1 MRIKSHWFKDDKPKS
16 AQQVAGAAA
25 FIIWRVA
32 QNALKRMR
40 VAQFDIDPGPQF
52 FAFSS
57 EFLVFLIQIADRIAY
72 QRLGASE
79 RVAFTTALAMR
90 LGEILEDNQ
99 TDLLGPAGDR
109 SYRSRFISLF
119 NDCSPDY
126 AQFHYDDSGPD
137 FPFLRYLGNRM
148 LDIMPEKD
156 HSWVVSQ
163 VMEIEAPEAVAMVQ
177 KSMADLFETGPRP
190 ARTRRTRV
198 SGD

>member
-16 AQQVAGAAA
+16 AQQLAGAVA
-25 FIIWRVA
+25 FIVWRVA

-40 VAQFDIDPGPQF
+40 VAQFDIDPGPQYF
-52 FAFSS
+52 SFSS
-57 EFLVFLIQIADRIAY
+57 EFLMFLVQIADRIAY
-72 QRLGASE
+72 QRMEASE
-79 RVAFTTALAMR
+79 RVAFTTALATR

-109 SYRSRFISLF
+109 SYRSQFISLF
-119 NDCSPDY
+119 NERSPEY
-126 AQFHYDDSGPD
+126 AQYGYTDAGPD
-137 FPFLRYLGNRM
+137 FAFVRHLGNRLLEIM
-148 LDIMPEKD
+148 LEKD

-190 ARTRRTRV
+190 ARPRRVRV

>member
-1 MRIKSHWFKDDKPKS
+1 MRIKSHWFKDDKPRS

-40 VAQFDIDPGPQF
+40 AAQFDIDPGPQY

-57 EFLVFLIQIADRIAY
+57 EFLVFLVQIADRIAY
-72 QRLGASE
+72 QRLEASE
-79 RVAFTTALAMR
+79 RVAFTTALATR

-99 TDLLGPAGDR
+99 TDLLGPAGER

-119 NDCSPDY
+119 NECSPDY
-126 AQFHYDDSGPD
+126 AEFRYDDSGPD
-137 FPFLRYLGNRM
+137 FACLRYLGNRLLEIM
-148 LDIMPEKD
+148 LEKD

-163 VMEIEAPEAVAMVQ
+163 VMEIEAPEAVIMVQ
-177 KSMADLFETGPRP
+177 KSMADLFETEPRP
-190 ARTRRTRV
+190 ARTRRVRV

>member
-16 AQQVAGAAA
+16 AQQVAGATA

-40 VAQFDIDPGPQF
+40 VAQFDIDPGPQY

-57 EFLVFLIQIADRIAY
+57 EFLVFLVHIADRIAY
-72 QRLGASE
+72 QRLGAPE

-99 TDLLGPAGDR
+99 TDLMGPAGGL
-109 SYRSRFISLF
+109 SYGSQFISLF
-119 NDCSPDY
+119 NECSPDY
-126 AQFHYDDSGPD
+126 AEFRYDDSGPD
-137 FPFLRYLGNRM
+137 FACLRYLGNR
-148 LDIMPEKD
+148 LLEIMREKD

-163 VMEIEAPEAVAMVQ
+163 VMEIEAPEAVTMVQ

-190 ARTRRTRV
+190 ARTRRVRV

>member
-1 MRIKSHWFKDDKPKS
+1 MRIKSHWFKNDKPKS

-40 VAQFDIDPGPQF
+40 VAQFDIEPGPQY

-57 EFLVFLIQIADRIAY
+57 EILVFLVQIADRIAY
-72 QRLGASE
+72 QRLEAPE

-90 LGEILEDNQ
+90 VGEILEDNQ

-119 NDCSPDY
+119 NERSPDY
-126 AQFHYDDSGPD
+126 AEFRYDDSGPD
-137 FPFLRYLGNRM
+137 FGFLRYLGNRLPEIM
-148 LDIMPEKD
+148 LEKD
-156 HSWVVSQ
+156 RSWAVSQ
-163 VMEIEAPEAVAMVQ
+163 MMEVEAPEAVTMVQ

-190 ARTRRTRV
+190 ARSRGNRV

>member
-1 MRIKSHWFKDDKPKS
+1 VRIKSHWFKDDEPKS

>member
-40 VAQFDIDPGPQF
+40 VAQFDIDPGPQY

-57 EFLVFLIQIADRIAY
+57 EFLVFLVQIADRIAY

-90 LGEILEDNQ
+90 LGESLEDNQ

-109 SYRSRFISLF
+109 SYRSQFISLF
-119 NDCSPDY
+119 NECSPDY
-126 AQFHYDDSGPD
+126 AEFRYDDSGPD
-137 FPFLRYLGNRM
+137 FACLRYLGNRLLEIM
-148 LDIMPEKD
+148 LEKD

-163 VMEIEAPEAVAMVQ
+163 VMEIEAPEAVTMVQ

-190 ARTRRTRV
+190 ERTRRARV